1 MWKYKI
7 QLLSILSIVVCIAT
21 PMILFHDGAKKIII
35 ERAGIEAKNVALSIE
50 TFLEQDMA
58 RYRIL
63 NDVDLIGTEAF
74 DEAYYQEMLTVFQSL
89 KEKTDADYIFTEKIV
104 MDTQIVYILDG
115 QPIESEDF
123 SAIGTTDSVG
133 EVELGVYK
141 SGVAAST
148 GLIMDPEWGNYV
160 TGFAPIW
167 DVENNEIIGLVGV
180 DHSAEY
186 IIEFMKK
193 VDFTLVLL
201 FCILTSVLSILSI
214 ILINQ
219 HAKQLR
225 KDFLTGLNNRRAFD
239 AMLAAM
245 IKRYDRKK
253 MKFCVLMIDVDKFK
267 QINDTYG
274 HVVGDLVLKW
284 VAEHISIGTINEDY
298 IFRFGGDEFVII
310 LPDHSEEDAA
320 FIAKQLQDEFL
331 GKNLYIAKD
340 QPIIL
345 EISVGIA
352 EYHENSSMEAFLNE
366 ADENMYK
373 IKTAK

>member
-1 MWKYKI
+1 
-7 QLLSILSIVVCIAT
+7 
-21 PMILFHDGAKKIII
+21 
-35 ERAGIEAKNVALSIE
+35 
-50 TFLEQDMA
+50 
-58 RYRIL
+58 
-63 NDVDLIGTEAF
+63 
-74 DEAYYQEMLTVFQSL
+74 
-89 KEKTDADYIFTEKIV
+89 DYIFTEKIV

-201 FCILTSVLSILSI
+201 FCILTSLLSSLSV
-214 ILINQ
+214 ILITQ

-239 AMLAAM
+239 AMLVAM

-253 MKFCVLMIDVDKFK
+253 IKFSILMIDVDKFK

-284 VAEHISIGTINEDY
+284 VAEHISIGIIDENF

-310 LPDHSEEDAA
+310 LPEHSEEEAA

-331 GKNLYIAKD
+331 GNHLYIAKE

-352 EYHENSSMEAFLNE
+352 EYHENSSIETFLNE

-373 IKTAK
+373 IKTGK